1 MGAEATI
8 DLAMATAPRIV
19 ASAQITKDPH
29 VCGGKACIDNTR
41 IRVIDI
47 VQLKSEGHAPEQML
61 DVFAVRLTLAQIHL
75 ALAYAAAHPEEI
87 EAAFAAG
94 DQALQQI
101 ERDRAEFLKR
111 LSGR

>member
-1 MGAEATI
+1 
-8 DLAMATAPRIV
+8 MATAPRIV
-19 ASAQITKDPH
+19 ASAQITKDPR
-29 VCGGKACIDNTR
+29 VCGGKACIDNSR

-47 VQLKSEGHAPEQML
+47 VQLESEGYTPQQMQ

-94 DQALQQI
+94 DETLRLI
-101 ERDRAEFLKR
+101 ERDRGEFLKR
-111 LSGR
+111 RSGR

>member
-1 MGAEATI
+1 
-8 DLAMATAPRIV
+8 MATAPRIV
-19 ASAQITKDPH
+19 ASAQITKDPR

-47 VQLKSEGHAPEQML
+47 VQLKSEGHAPEQMQ
-61 DVFAVRLTLAQIHL
+61 DVFAVPLTLAQIHL

-94 DQALQQI
+94 DQTLQQI
-101 ERDRAEFLKR
+101 ERDRADFLKR
-111 LSGR
+111 RSGQ